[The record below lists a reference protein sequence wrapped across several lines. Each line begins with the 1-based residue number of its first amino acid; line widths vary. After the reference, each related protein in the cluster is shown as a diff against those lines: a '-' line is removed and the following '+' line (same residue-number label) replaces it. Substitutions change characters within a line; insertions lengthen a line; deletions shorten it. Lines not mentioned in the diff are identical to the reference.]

1 MLLERM
7 CLPTV
12 VWQQLAGQ
20 PVEGMWESLVEGCV
34 LRCLPGSQATIV
46 VADGSEICQLPWG
59 CQGIL
64 LLKHC
69 QNIRNE
75 ENGEKPNAST
85 FQSLS

>member
-1 MLLERM
+1 MLLERT

-20 PVEGMWESLVEGCV
+20 PVEGMWESLVKGCV
-34 LRCLPGSQATIV
+34 LRFLPGSQATIV
-46 VADGSEICQLPWG
+46 TDGSEIRQLPWS